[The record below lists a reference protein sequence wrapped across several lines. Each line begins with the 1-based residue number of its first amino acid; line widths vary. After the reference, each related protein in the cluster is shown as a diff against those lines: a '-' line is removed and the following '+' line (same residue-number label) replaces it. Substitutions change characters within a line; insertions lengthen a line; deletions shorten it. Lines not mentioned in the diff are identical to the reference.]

1 MTRTAAPPY
10 LGYTDADRFTD
21 PIGTPA
27 LTRLWQVQ
35 AAYYLLTGIWSLVD
49 ICSFQKVTGPKTD
62 IWLVRTVG
70 VLVSVIGG
78 VLAYGGSKRPHSV
91 EVAAL
96 GVGSAASLAAID
108 AVYTAKGTISPIYLL
123 DAVAEIAL
131 IVVWAWL
138 WRGSRSG
145 RSQWQNG
152 GT

>member
-1 MTRTAAPPY
+1 M
-10 LGYTDADRFTD
+10 
-21 PIGTPA
+21 
-27 LTRLWQVQ
+27 Q
-35 AAYYLLTGIWSLVD
+35 AAYYLVTGIWSLVD
-49 ICSFQKVTGPKTD
+49 VCSFQKVTGPKTD

-96 GVGSAASLAAID
+96 GVGSAASLAAIN

-123 DAVAEIAL
+123 DAAAEIAL
-131 IVVWAWL
+131 IAVWAWL

-145 RSQWQNG
+145 RSQWQSG
-152 GT
+152 GA